1 MPGPFDR
8 NRPYAAQTRRV
19 KALFAARFDLA
30 STTIVTL
37 AELRCR
43 EPGCAP
49 IETVITVRPL
59 EGSVWD
65 RRIPKPIAEIVVAD
79 IEGLERQ
86 P

>member
-8 NRPYAAQTRRV
+8 NRPDGAQTRRV
-19 KALFAARFDLA
+19 KALFTARFDLA

-59 EGSVWD
+59 DRSVWD

>member
-8 NRPYAAQTRRV
+8 NRPDAAQTGRV
-19 KALFAARFDLA
+19 KALFATRFDLA
-30 STTIVTL
+30 STTTVTL

-43 EPGCAP
+43 EQGCAP
-49 IETVITVRPL
+49 IETVITVRAPD
-59 EGSVWD
+59 GSVWD
-65 RRIPKPIAEIVVAD
+65 RRIPKPIAEIAAAD